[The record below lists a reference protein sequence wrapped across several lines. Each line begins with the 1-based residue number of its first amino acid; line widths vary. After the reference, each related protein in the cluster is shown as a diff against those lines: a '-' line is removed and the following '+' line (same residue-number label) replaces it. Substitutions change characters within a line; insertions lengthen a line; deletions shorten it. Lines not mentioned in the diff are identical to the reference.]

1 MTVGRF
7 IPAIGDVASGGRWSL
22 PNVGG
27 SKPHGMLRDSL
38 PDASG
43 CITLRTN
50 IAGNGIR
57 LLGNVGLRL
66 DPPLDLQPQDR
77 CRLLAYGSFATRR

>member
-7 IPAIGDVASGGRWSL
+7 IPAIGDVASGGWWSL

-38 PDASG
+38 PDASE
-43 CITLRTN
+43 CIAVRTD
-50 IAGNGIR
+50 IVRSGIR
-57 LLGNVGLRL
+57 LLGSVGLPL
-66 DPPLDLQPQDR
+66 DPLFDLQPQDR